1 MAIKRWLRKSQER
14 QDVEQRHDA
23 ADESMQSVTNP
34 AEEDPMPFDDAY
46 EIFHELE
53 RLSQKY
59 EMTPGDDYYI
69 QEPKVT
75 FLAMQ

>member
-1 MAIKRWLRKSQER
+1 
-14 QDVEQRHDA
+14 
-23 ADESMQSVTNP
+23 
-34 AEEDPMPFDDAY
+34 MPFDDAF

-69 QEPKVT
+69 QEAKVT
-75 FLAMQ
+75 LLAMQVSLSVMQKQLKKQ

>member
-1 MAIKRWLRKSQER
+1 
-14 QDVEQRHDA
+14 
-23 ADESMQSVTNP
+23 
-34 AEEDPMPFDDAY
+34 MPFDDAY

-69 QEPKVT
+69 KEAKVT
-75 FLAMQ
+75 FLAMQLSLSLMQDQLKKQ

>member
-1 MAIKRWLRKSQER
+1 
-14 QDVEQRHDA
+14 
-23 ADESMQSVTNP
+23 
-34 AEEDPMPFDDAY
+34 MPFDHAY

-69 QEPKVT
+69 KGAKAT
-75 FLAMQ
+75 YLAMQLSLSLMQDQLKKQ